1 MLLIDT
7 TNWTKHKSTGPS
19 CSHRERREQ
28 TTTHAGRGHLCRTA
42 GRSLTVREC
51 GHTRS
56 AVVLKPAGDSVRRN
70 KILVDSENLPT
81 NGDLITKGETVT
93 SQRRPS
99 EDTVVTKRSRPPPS
113 VLGRLVPPDPALR
126 GSPARDGPNLFRR
139 KRRTNPNDLSVL
151 FQNVSVE
158 KDKEKLNYFRLKE
171 IKELRKLRAMHDP
184 EPRKKRH
191 VRVCVGQ

>member
-1 MLLIDT
+1 M
-7 TNWTKHKSTGPS
+7 
-19 CSHRERREQ
+19 
-28 TTTHAGRGHLCRTA
+28 
-42 GRSLTVREC
+42 
-51 GHTRS
+51 
-56 AVVLKPAGDSVRRN
+56 RRN

-81 NGDLITKGETVT
+81 NLDLITKGETVT

-113 VLGRLVPPDPALR
+113 VLGRLVPPDPVLWGAQTQRHVR
-126 GSPARDGPNLFRR
+126 GAPARDGPNLVGR
-139 KRRTNPNDLSVL
+139 KRQTNPNDLSVL

-171 IKELRKLRAMHDP
+171 IKELRQLRGMHDA

-191 VRVCVGQ
+191 VRVCVGSYWGS